1 MHKLAEH
8 QNKETRK
15 QRVNNILTDDQVE
28 DNIIQQQ
35 KKDTEHK
42 RQRRRTTDD
51 EKKLLENLLKFDSFS
66 EDAAIKVLRQ
76 LQDLSNDWDMQRV
89 KIYYNNHKWK

>member
-8 QNKETRK
+8 KNKETWK
-15 QRVNNILTDDQVE
+15 QQINNILADDQAK

-42 RQRRRTTDD
+42 CQCRCTTDN

-89 KIYYNNHKWK
+89 KIYYNNHKRK